1 MASAPKAAP
10 KPKPMPVYLML
21 RKMIDPATGSEVA
34 AFVPASDADK
44 SILGEKGYRWNAKV
58 RAELKQPRNP
68 RYNALVHG
76 LGKILA
82 QNIDR
87 FSGKQSHAA
96 IKALQTESG
105 IYCEEDSL
113 EVPGIGSLIIKR
125 PQSLSYDSMGEEVF
139 QDFWA
144 KVCGYLVLKDWPTL
158 TEERLTEMAEFE
170 GFREAV

>member
-21 RKMIDPATGSEVA
+21 RRLVDPATGKEVA
-34 AFVPASDADK
+34 AFVPASEADQ
-44 SILGEKGYRWNAKV
+44 SILREKGYKFNAKV
-58 RAELKQPRNP
+58 RADLKQPRNE
-68 RYNALVHG
+68 RFNKLVHG

-105 IYCEEDSL
+105 IYCEEDLL

-158 TEERLTEMAEFE
+158 TPERLTEMAEFE
-170 GFREAV
+170 GFREQV

>member
-1 MASAPKAAP
+1 MASAPKSAP
-10 KPKPMPVYLML
+10 KPKPIPVYLLL
-21 RKMIDPATGSEVA
+21 RKLVDPATGKEVA

-44 SILGEKGYRWNAKV
+44 SILGEKGYKWNAKV

-68 RYNALVHG
+68 KYNALVHG

-87 FSGKQSHAA
+87 FSGKTSHAA
-96 IKALQTESG
+96 IKALQMESG
-105 IYCEEDSL
+105 VYCDQDQFDI
-113 EVPGIGSLIIKR
+113 PGFGQITRKV